1 MFNNLLKIDTICDE
15 ENDRQQSTKTI
26 LKNDFQENGI
36 NTNQNLTINPTI
48 INNKEIN
55 NELSNKCQFNNDQS
69 TNDTIISNKN
79 NNYNNGIN
87 HDECFVSISDEYNQ
101 NNVENYKPIMIQND
115 CENNLP
121 DVACVSTS
129 QGHYNILHSY
139 GSNQDNENQ
148 PLLKRFDNESIQIIN
163 NYFPEDIEYNNLI
176 RDVEQAIENGILPK
190 RISQGSSGSY
200 FVKNVDGTV
209 CIDANIIRFINK
221 NYFLENYWCL

>member
-1 MFNNLLKIDTICDE
+1 MFNNLLKIDTNCDE
-15 ENDRQQSTKTI
+15 EIDKQQSTKTI
-26 LKNDFQENGI
+26 QNNDLPENGI
-36 NTNQNLTINPTI
+36 KTNPNRIFNSTI
-48 INNKEIN
+48 NKEIN
-55 NELSNKCQFNNDQS
+55 IHDSSNQFQLNNDQS
-69 TNDTIISNKN
+69 TNDSIITIN
-79 NNYNNGIN
+79 NNNNNGH
-87 HDECFVSISDEYNQ
+87 HDDERFITISDEYNQ
-101 NNVENYKPIMIQND
+101 NDVDNYRPILIQND

-148 PLLKRFDNESIQIIN
+148 PLLKRFDNDSIQIIN

-209 CIDANIIRFINK
+209 CIK
-221 NYFLENYWCL
+221 QM